1 MVSNNKK
8 TLLDTTR
15 LICQSSLLS
24 THSLRHIRLSRCK
37 ALLSHHFTRTF
48 ALALS
53 HCLAPCLTL
62 SFTQEAFLSYVSLG
76 SFNAAMTGHH
86 LPMIAQPRGA
96 RSNPLNT
103 ETFQPGVEPAKASCI
118 LVRARAYRCTICFT
132 CSSSSRCRMRRKFF
146 SSGMEK
152 ACHCKERKITL
163 VHEECMYVCGI

>member
-1 MVSNNKK
+1 MVPNNKK

-62 SFTQEAFLSYVSLG
+62 SFTQEAFFFSYVSLG
-76 SFNAAMTGHH
+76 SLDAAMTGHH
-86 LPMIAQPRGA
+86 LPMTAKPRGA
-96 RSNPLNT
+96 RSNP
-103 ETFQPGVEPAKASCI
+103 FDAGDVSAGGRASQS
-118 LVRARAYRCTICFT
+118 LLHFSAGESVSLHYLLHVFLLFT
-132 CSSSSRCRMRRKFF
+132 LQNAQEVLQLRHGE
-146 SSGMEK
+146 GMP
-152 ACHCKERKITL
+152 L
-163 VHEECMYVCGI
+163 